1 MIASLTRHTI
11 SLERLSGDY
20 VRFLEALKASGFEGD
35 IAPDYA
41 SRTVAATD
49 NSIYQRLPQ
58 AVLYPRHAEDL
69 ERIAKLAGEV
79 PNATSCWPR
88 AAAAPAPTASR

>member
-20 VRFLEALKASGFEGD
+20 VRFLEALKASGFEGE
-35 IAPDYA
+35 ISPDYA

-79 PNATSCWPR
+79 PNR
-88 AAAAPAPTASR
+88 DIVLAARGGGTGTNG